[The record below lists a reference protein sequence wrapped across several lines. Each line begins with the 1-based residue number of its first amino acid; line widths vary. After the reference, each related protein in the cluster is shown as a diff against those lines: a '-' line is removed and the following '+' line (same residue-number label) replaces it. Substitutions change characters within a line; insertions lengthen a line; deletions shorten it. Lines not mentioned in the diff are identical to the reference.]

1 MVKGIFIGIT
11 YPFVVLVVIVVIGT
25 NIYAQ
30 SDEDRERQ
38 QQQQENTSVLN
49 MTDKM
54 KFFCIQVDASGSID
68 QRKDKEEQQAQCK
81 KFLDSVS
88 IYELEELINKFVQN

>member
-1 MVKGIFIGIT
+1 MCNKRYGKRNFYGIIVS
-11 YPFVVLVVIVVIGT
+11 FVVLVVIVVIGT

-30 SDEDRERQ
+30 SDESRERQQQ

-54 KFFCIQVDASGSID
+54 KFFCIQV
-68 QRKDKEEQQAQCK
+68 
-81 KFLDSVS
+81 
-88 IYELEELINKFVQN
+88 